1 VGFAVLC
8 DLKSVQLSTPLALAS
23 GMFRRNTPVFSTS
36 FVSFSVLALALGACA
51 PQGGSNKASDAGS
64 LDRHELVKGPLDAV
78 NQKIQNSFYKDACD
92 DKNADIKK
100 EIIQALE
107 TRAEKAKAT
116 TVDTAAAPTTTAEAS
131 PTPSASSSPQK
142 QTTAIKV
149 PFQDGYLLKIDPLSP
164 KSQDWRTTHYGWER
178 IYQTFQ
184 KHKDHGNR
192 AFWSWLNAVTRSI
205 LTDDSNRVVS
215 LRNMGISKDNVK
227 MLPELFE
234 KSDAC
239 QKKEDCFSFDWNADE
254 LAVLN
259 GIPLYAHFLK
269 KMDEASTNERKRKVI
284 DALSRFIARDT
295 ALYSMQA
302 NSQVRVSQEN
312 GKTIYTLAIDGAQL
326 TDDERGFLQTSIE
339 NVWSSDTDQIHVE
352 WGSQKTQ
359 PDLFH
364 ILFNNTTGNRSYVSR
379 SDHAIHL
386 FTRTDNRAVAHE
398 FGHVLGFADHYYT
411 LWDSEKCEYVNQI
424 NDLDLMSV
432 AQSGSVTSDEWLELQ
447 KTYPVNAQVR
457 P

>member
-1 VGFAVLC
+1 
-8 DLKSVQLSTPLALAS
+8 
-23 GMFRRNTPVFSTS
+23 MFRRNTPVFSTS
-36 FVSFSVLALALGACA
+36 FIAFSTLALALGACA
-51 PQGGSNKASDAGS
+51 PQGGSNKASDAS
-64 LDRHELVKGPLDAV
+64 SFDRHELVKGPLDAV

-107 TRAEKAKAT
+107 AHAEKVKSAAAAT
-116 TVDTAAAPTTTAEAS
+116 TPITPSTDTVANTTT
-131 PTPSASSSPQK
+131 TTTKK
-142 QTTAIKV
+142 QITAVKV
-149 PFQDGYLLKIDPLSP
+149 PFQDGYLLKIDPMAP
-164 KSQDWRTTHYGWER
+164 KSQDWRSTHYGWER
-178 IYQTFQ
+178 IHQNFQ
-184 KHKDHGNR
+184 KYKDQDSR
-192 AFWSWLNAVTRSI
+192 AFWSWLNATTRSL
-205 LTDDSNRVVS
+205 LTDDSNRVLS

-227 MLPELFE
+227 MLPELFA

-239 QKKEDCFSFDWNADE
+239 QKKQDCFSFDWSSDE
-254 LAVLN
+254 LATLN

-269 KMDEASTNERKRKVI
+269 KMDEASTNDQKRKVI
-284 DALSRFIARDT
+284 DAWSRFIARDN

-302 NSQVRVSQEN
+302 NAQVQVSQEG

-326 TDDERGFLQTSIE
+326 TDNERSFLQASIE
-339 NVWSSDTDQIHVE
+339 NVWSSDTDQIRVE

-364 ILFNNTTGNRSYVSR
+364 ILFNNTSGNRSYVSR
-379 SDHAIHL
+379 SDRAIHL

-424 NDLDLMSV
+424 NDLDLMSI
-432 AQSGSVTSDEWLELQ
+432 AESGSVTPEEWSDLE